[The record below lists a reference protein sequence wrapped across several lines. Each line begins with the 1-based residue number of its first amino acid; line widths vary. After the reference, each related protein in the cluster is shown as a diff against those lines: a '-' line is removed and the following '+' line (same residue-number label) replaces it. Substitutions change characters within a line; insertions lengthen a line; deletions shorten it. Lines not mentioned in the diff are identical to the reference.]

1 VLDTQVFKKD
11 ELSAEEFTWREKHL
25 KPGFHRPVIVHRAI
39 LGSVERFMA
48 ILIEHLAGKFP
59 FWMSPRQCIV
69 VPISEKSFVYAESVY
84 KYLHKLGYECDWD
97 RSNGQLNKKIRNAQ
111 LAQWNY
117 ILVCG
122 EEEAAGGF
130 VDVRTRDNTRH
141 GKMRVDELAK
151 RLATEKPDQSKQ
163 FSDFYANAWNP
174 DTPATEW
181 IKEEKKEDE
190 TAEVKAPV
198 EGEESAS
205 AEVKAV
211 AKPKKEKYV
220 KPQAQATPAAPLMAE
235 EWETFVKCD
244 LRVGKITAC
253 EVHPESDKL
262 YNEKVTIGDAED
274 RCIGSGL

>member
-1 VLDTQVFKKD
+1 M
-11 ELSAEEFTWREKHL
+11 
-25 KPGFHRPVIVHRAI
+25 G
-39 LGSVERFMA
+39 
-48 ILIEHLAGKFP
+48 
-59 FWMSPRQCIV
+59 
-69 VPISEKSFVYAESVY
+69 
-84 KYLHKLGYECDWD
+84 
-97 RSNGQLNKKIRNAQ
+97 AQ

-190 TAEVKAPV
+190 SAEVKAPV
-198 EGEESAS
+198 EGEEVAS

-220 KPQAQATPAAPLMAE
+220 KPQAQAYTNLVLKADIL
-235 EWETFVKCD
+235 W
-244 LRVGKITAC
+244 GKYFK
-253 EVHPESDKL
+253 DK
-262 YNEKVTIGDAED
+262 GF
-274 RCIGSGL
+274 S